1 MKLVIAYILV
11 IVMTCFCYW
20 FGSLLFGF
28 PVAGCLAKASERL
41 RGIVAGVS
49 SGLGGV
55 AASVAFGYF
64 IFHSFFDSSA
74 FRVVPLLAAT
84 VPLAI
89 PIRKDFAMSQLL
101 SGNVT
106 KFRGLLQTQP
116 GTVQE
121 KENAFKTVAPV
132 AMAVG
137 CKFRVIGAVIGIV
150 LAFIWLLFLHEN
162 AA

>member
-1 MKLVIAYILV
+1 MKYVIAYGLV
-11 IVMTCFCYW
+11 IVLARICFW
-20 FGSLLFGF
+20 FGMLLVGF
-28 PVAGCLAKASERL
+28 PVSGCLAKASEQL
-41 RGIVAGVS
+41 RGVVAGVL

-55 AASVAFGYF
+55 AASVAFGYL

-74 FRVVPLLAAT
+74 FSIFPLLAAT
-84 VPLAI
+84 VPLVI
-89 PIRKDFAMSQLL
+89 PIRKDLDQSQLL
-101 SGNVT
+101 SDDVT
-106 KFRGLLQTQP
+106 KFRELLQTQP

-121 KENAFKTVAPV
+121 KEGALRNVAPV

-150 LAFIWLLFLHEN
+150 LAFIWILFLHET